1 MKTINQ
7 LLISLVIAFCVIFIA
22 LLSVQNAQPVY
33 LKLFTFQSI
42 NMPVGLLLTFSFATG
57 LILMSI
63 LPSIWNAIDSGSS
76 KNSRFQNDNE
86 FFVDEEEY

>member
-1 MKTINQ
+1 MKTITQ
-7 LLISLVIAFCVIFIA
+7 LLVSLVIAFWVIFVA
-22 LLSVQNAQPVY
+22 LLSVQNAQLVY

-63 LPSIWNAIDSGSS
+63 LPSIWNAIGSGNN
-76 KNSRFQNDNE
+76 NSRYQNDSD
-86 FFVDEEEY
+86 FFVEKEEY